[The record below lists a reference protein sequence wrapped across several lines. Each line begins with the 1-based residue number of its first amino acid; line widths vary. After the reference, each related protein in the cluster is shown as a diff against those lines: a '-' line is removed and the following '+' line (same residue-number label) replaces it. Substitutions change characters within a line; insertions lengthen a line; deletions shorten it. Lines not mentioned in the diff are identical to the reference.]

1 MVDTLVDD
9 VKALLDKEKGD
20 ERILKQIF
28 RACENNEVIS
38 NYERNYVRKLAEKYL
53 GRVPEIEE
61 KQNTEE
67 KSIQNEMLSKTP
79 QHNIETSQI
88 TYPNSIKLKP
98 KNTKVLLGIIGAIL
112 VITVIIGISV
122 TGFSNVKPNDSQI
135 PMDSSSTFSIQTDL
149 PEYQKGDII
158 SISGKSASEK
168 ITLSIENQDG
178 QLVWSEQISVKSNG
192 KFSTLAIAGGSG
204 WDKSGV
210 FTIKADN
217 NLETVSKTFSFMV

>member
-38 NYERNYVRKLAEKYL
+38 NYERNYVRKLAEKHL

>member
-38 NYERNYVRKLAEKYL
+38 NYERNYVRKLTEKHL

-61 KQNTEE
+61 KQNTEK
-67 KSIQNEMLSKTP
+67 KSIQNEMLSETP

-112 VITVIIGISV
+112 VITIIIGISV
-122 TGFSNVKPNDSQI
+122 TEFSNVKPNDSQI
-135 PMDSSSTFSIQTDL
+135 PTDSSSTFSIQTDL

>member
-38 NYERNYVRKLAEKYL
+38 NYERNYVRKLTEKHL

-61 KQNTEE
+61 KQNTEK
-67 KSIQNEMLSKTP
+67 KSIQNEMLSETP